1 MSELKPDSEKKEERL
16 SDKEK
21 VNTEKT
27 NAEELNAEEPN
38 AEEPNAEEIN
48 EEPPAASED
57 EDFFFDDNKAY
68 EARRAARLERR
79 NKLRRRKKR
88 LRIAGCIVVAAAA
101 AIGIGIGFYGEELQ
115 NFVSEQQVKIAQ
127 MVKSADRKTEEEK
140 TAQQTNAEAEAENAV
155 TPEVQDTDGLSEE
168 DKTLYR
174 QAKYAAKQ
182 YDYDKAISMLQN
194 SETYQTSEKFQHAVK
209 VYQKKKESCVSWPL
223 DQVTHVFYHTL
234 IKDTG
239 KAFDGDYKSGD
250 YDQVMTTIDEF
261 NQITQ
266 SMYDKGY
273 VMVSIYDMATAD
285 ENGNMNAG
293 EILLPPGKVPFV
305 LSQDDV
311 CYYHYM
317 DGDGFATKLIVDE
330 EGKIRNEYV
339 EDAEELNAEK
349 PNAEKPNVEKLN
361 EEKPNTEEI
370 DEEPP
375 AASEDE
381 DFFFD
386 DNKAYEARRAARLE
400 RRNKLRR
407 RKKRLRIAGCIV
419 VAAAAAIGIGIGFYG
434 EELQNFVSEQQV
446 KIAQMVKSADR
457 KTEEEKTA
465 QQTNAEAEAEN
476 AVTPEVQDTDGLSEE
491 DKTLYRQAKYA
502 AKQYDYDKAI
512 SMLQNSETYQTSE
525 KFQHA
530 VKVYQKK
537 KESCVSWPLDQV
549 THVFYHT
556 LIKDTGKAFDGD
568 YKSGDYDQVMTTIDE
583 FNQITQSMYDKG
595 YVMVSIY
602 DMATADENG
611 NMNAG
616 EILLPPGKVP
626 FVLSQDD
633 VCYYHY
639 MDGDGFAT
647 KLIVDEEG
655 KIRNEYVED
664 DGSIS
669 VGDYDMVP
677 LIDRFV
683 EEHPDFSY
691 RGAKGIVALTGYNG
705 ILGYRTDSSYET
717 RPDDLDAD
725 KVKWLDEHPDF
736 NLNTERENAARVA
749 QAMKDEGWLFAS
761 HTWGHQNVS
770 QISLERLQ
778 ADTQKFKENVDPLIG
793 GTDIIIFAF
802 GADLTSVED
811 YSGEKFEYLKSQ
823 GYNYYCNVDSSQYFV
838 QIRSNYFRQGRRNL
852 DGYRMYYNPELLSDL
867 FDAQSVFDSSR
878 PVPVP
883 TMG

>member
-1 MSELKPDSEKKEERL
+1 M
-16 SDKEK
+16 
-21 VNTEKT
+21 
-27 NAEELNAEEPN
+27 
-38 AEEPNAEEIN
+38 
-48 EEPPAASED
+48 
-57 EDFFFDDNKAY
+57 
-68 EARRAARLERR
+68 ERR

-88 LRIAGCIVVAAAA
+88 VRIAGGIVVVAAA
-101 AIGIGIGFYGEELQ
+101 AIGIGVGFYGEELQ
-115 NFVSEQQVKIAQ
+115 TFFSEQQTKITQ
-127 MVKSADRKTEEEK
+127 MAKSFGTRKEK
-140 TAQQTNAEAEAENAV
+140 TAQTIAEAEGEAEAENTA
-155 TPEVQDTDGLSEE
+155 TPEATPEGESLSKE
-168 DKTLYR
+168 DKALYR
-174 QAKYAAKQ
+174 QAKYAANQ
-182 YDYDKAISMLQN
+182 YDYDKAIALLQG
-194 SETYQTSEKFQHAVK
+194 SDTYQTSEKFQHAVK
-209 VYQKKKESCVSWPL
+209 VYQKKKDSCVSWPL

-234 IKDTG
+234 IKDTS
-239 KAFDGDYKSGD
+239 KAFDGDYKTGD

-285 ENGNMNAG
+285 ENGNMNMG

-317 DGDGFATKLIVDE
+317 DGDGFATKLIVDD
-330 EGKIRNEYV
+330 EGKV
-339 EDAEELNAEK
+339 
-349 PNAEKPNVEKLN
+349 
-361 EEKPNTEEI
+361 
-370 DEEPP
+370 
-375 AASEDE
+375 
-381 DFFFD
+381 
-386 DNKAYEARRAARLE
+386 
-400 RRNKLRR
+400 
-407 RKKRLRIAGCIV
+407 
-419 VAAAAAIGIGIGFYG
+419 
-434 EELQNFVSEQQV
+434 
-446 KIAQMVKSADR
+446 
-457 KTEEEKTA
+457 
-465 QQTNAEAEAEN
+465 
-476 AVTPEVQDTDGLSEE
+476 
-491 DKTLYRQAKYA
+491 
-502 AKQYDYDKAI
+502 
-512 SMLQNSETYQTSE
+512 
-525 KFQHA
+525 
-530 VKVYQKK
+530 
-537 KESCVSWPLDQV
+537 
-549 THVFYHT
+549 
-556 LIKDTGKAFDGD
+556 
-568 YKSGDYDQVMTTIDE
+568 
-583 FNQITQSMYDKG
+583 
-595 YVMVSIY
+595 
-602 DMATADENG
+602 
-611 NMNAG
+611 
-616 EILLPPGKVP
+616 
-626 FVLSQDD
+626 
-633 VCYYHY
+633 
-639 MDGDGFAT
+639 
-647 KLIVDEEG
+647 
-655 KIRNEYVED
+655 RNEYVED

-736 NLNTERENAARVA
+736 DLNTEREGAARVA

-770 QISLERLQ
+770 QVSLERLQ

-811 YSGEKFEYLKSQ
+811 YSGEKFEYLKGQ

-867 FDAQSVFDSSR
+867 FDAQAVFDSSR